1 MIMRKFALVLI
12 LLLSAAVSVHAQDEA
27 IRVFE
32 PMDRSLNYRF
42 AYPMATHSVRTTNL
56 FEPQSDTYPLV
67 FGGLIAVEPNDSYIY
82 NGPKLDSD
90 HATQMRVLAT
100 PVEAAP
106 ESLGDLSGTL
116 PLWPYD
122 PGMVVTKQDITLGG
136 QPAVRIDADDQQTTE
151 IISYYDGVLYEIV
164 IDPVIL
170 FMGFT
175 LPEGTSYDP
184 VYDQLLASWEFVPLV
199 QS

>member
-1 MIMRKFALVLI
+1 MRKFALLLI
-12 LLLSAAVSVHAQDEA
+12 LLLTTALAISVHAQDDA

-56 FEPQSDTYPLV
+56 FEPHSDTYPLV

-82 NGPKLDSD
+82 NGPKLDTD

-100 PVEAAP
+100 PVESAP
-106 ESLGDLSGTL
+106 ASLGDLSGTL
-116 PLWPYD
+116 PLWPHD
-122 PGMVVTKQDITLGG
+122 PSIPVTKQEITLGG
-136 QPAVRIDADDQQTTE
+136 QPAVRIATEDHLTTE

-170 FMGFT
+170 YMGFT
-175 LPEGTSYDP
+175 LPEGTTYDP
-184 VYDQLLASWEFVPLV
+184 VYDDILKSWEFVQLV